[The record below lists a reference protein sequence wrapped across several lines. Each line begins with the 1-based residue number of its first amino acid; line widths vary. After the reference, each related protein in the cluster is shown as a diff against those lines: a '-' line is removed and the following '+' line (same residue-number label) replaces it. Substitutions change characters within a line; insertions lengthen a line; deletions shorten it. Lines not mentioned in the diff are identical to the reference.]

1 MNKDKSEG
9 DLMCS
14 SRVNSYYS
22 VKQLQFVVVD
32 CCESQVQ
39 SRFFFK
45 CKAINEL
52 IVWCTV
58 LAGLF

>member
-14 SRVNSYYS
+14 SGVNSYYS

-32 CCESQVQ
+32 CCKAQVQ
-39 SRFFFK
+39 SRFF
-45 CKAINEL
+45 
-52 IVWCTV
+52 
-58 LAGLF
+58 

>member
-32 CCESQVQ
+32 YCKSQVQ
-39 SRFFFK
+39 SRFNVK
-45 CKAINEL
+45 L
-52 IVWCTV
+52 
-58 LAGLF
+58 